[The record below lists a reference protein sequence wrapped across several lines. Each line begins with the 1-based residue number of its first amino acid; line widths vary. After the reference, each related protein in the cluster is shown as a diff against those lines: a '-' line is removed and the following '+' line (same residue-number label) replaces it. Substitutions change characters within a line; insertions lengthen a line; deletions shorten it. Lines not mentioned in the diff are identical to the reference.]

1 MAFLL
6 IVSGVLT
13 HRGKKFVVKNI
24 YKAEGEYLVFL
35 ASLRGVASEMD
46 ALAQQGK
53 GVHSDKGH
61 KKVLAKVPSSER
73 QP

>member
-6 IVSGVLT
+6 IVNGVLT

-53 GVHSDKGH
+53 GVHC
-61 KKVLAKVPSSER
+61 
-73 QP
+73 